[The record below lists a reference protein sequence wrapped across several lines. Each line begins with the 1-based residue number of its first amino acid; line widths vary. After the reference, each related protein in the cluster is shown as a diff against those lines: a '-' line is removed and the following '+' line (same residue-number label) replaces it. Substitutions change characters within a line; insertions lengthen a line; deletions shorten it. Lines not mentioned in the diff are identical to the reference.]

1 MPASHRTGLT
11 LGLADPDDRGPSTP
25 GRELADAGITR
36 RSPRR
41 PGRSLAV
48 VVLAAGKGKRLKS
61 ATPKVLHPIC
71 GKPALWHVLQAALG
85 AKPDRV
91 VVVVGHGA
99 DDVKRAVRS
108 WGLRPE
114 PAFVTQKEQLGTGHA
129 VKVARRAIGDAD
141 DVLVLGGDYDPV
153 TDDHVRDLVR
163 VHRRSRAAASLLS
176 AEIDEPGGYGRVI
189 REGDRLV
196 RIVEHAD
203 ATVAERRIHE
213 VVLLAFAFRC
223 DDLFRELPRL
233 SNENR
238 QGEYYLTDLP
248 TRYVAAGRRVSV
260 VTVDTGGA
268 MGLNSRGGLAS
279 VARVVRE
286 RINEHHMANGV
297 TLIDPATTYIDVDV
311 RIGRDTVIRPN
322 TFLEG
327 DTRIGEGCDIGP
339 NVRATDSTIDER
351 CRVQFAVLE
360 GAVMGAGSDAGP
372 FARLRPGAMLAEGV
386 HVGTSVEI
394 KGSTIG
400 RGSKVPHLSYIGDAE
415 IGEGVNIGAATVTVN
430 YDGYRKHRTVVGDGA
445 SVGSDT
451 MLVAPVT
458 VGKRAFTGAGS
469 VITEDVPDGA
479 LAVERTPQRTIPG
492 YRDRKDAAHGK
503 GRSKQERTRE
513 GA

>member
-1 MPASHRTGLT
+1 
-11 LGLADPDDRGPSTP
+11 
-25 GRELADAGITR
+25 LADARTAR
-36 RSPRR
+36 RT
-41 PGRSLAV
+41 RSLAV
-48 VVLAAGKGKRLKS
+48 VILAAGKGKRLRS
-61 ATPKVLHPIC
+61 STPKVLHPIC

-85 AKPDRV
+85 AKPERI

-99 DDVKRAVRS
+99 DEVKAAVRS
-108 WGLRPE
+108 WGVRPA
-114 PAFVTQKEQLGTGHA
+114 PVFVTQAEQLGTGHA
-129 VKVARRAIGDAD
+129 VQVAKRAVGRVD

-163 VHRRSRAAASLLS
+163 THRRSRAAASLLS
-176 AEIDEPGGYGRVI
+176 AEIDEPGGYGRVV
-189 REGDRLV
+189 RDGTRLV

-203 ATVAERRIHE
+203 ATAAERRIRE
-213 VVLLAFAFRC
+213 VVLLAFAFRR
-223 DDLFRELPRL
+223 DALFRALPTL

-248 TRYVAAGRRVSV
+248 SRFVETGERVSV
-260 VTVDTGGA
+260 VGVDTGGA
-268 MGLNSRGGLAS
+268 MGLNSRGGLAA

-286 RINEHHMANGV
+286 RINDEHLANGV
-297 TLIDPATTYIDVDV
+297 TLIDPDTTYIDVGV
-311 RIGRDTVIRPN
+311 TIGRDTVIRPN

-327 DTRIGEGCDIGP
+327 ETYVGASCDVGP
-339 NVRATDSTIDER
+339 NVRATDSTIGDG

-372 FARLRPGAMLAEGV
+372 FARLRPGAVLAEGV

-458 VGKRAFTGAGS
+458 VGERAFTGAGS

-479 LAVERTPQRTIPG
+479 LAVERTSQRTILG
-492 YRDRKDAAHGK
+492 YRDRKDAAHRTGK
-503 GRSKQERTRE
+503 RSPKGT
-513 GA
+513 